1 MARFALW
8 LLAGLVL
15 GGIIHLSVIL
25 LVPSFAEKDAW
36 SRLASI
42 APDQAFITLDPD
54 KNELSRALQ
63 LDPALSYGICQFDL
77 ARGPVFIDGKLPHSF
92 WSVAIAARDGRVI
105 YSTTSRA
112 GSGDEVKIGVFN
124 PAQSRLLAEEGLEI
138 GQGFLIVNAPTDQL
152 TAIVR
157 LWPEHE
163 ALRPRFNDALGQI
176 SCSYDAAI

>member
-1 MARFALW
+1 M
-8 LLAGLVL
+8 
-15 GGIIHLSVIL
+15 
-25 LVPSFAEKDAW
+25 PSFAEKDAW

-152 TAIVR
+152 TASCVFGPNMR
-157 LWPEHE
+157 PCGH
-163 ALRPRFNDALGQI
+163 ALTMHLAK
-176 SCSYDAAI
+176 SAAAMMLLFKDFGFFWCVIIHIFIAGLERG

>member
-8 LLAGLVL
+8 VFAGLIL

-25 LVPSFAEKDAW
+25 LVPNFAERDAW

-42 APDQAFITLDPD
+42 APDQGFFALDPAQ
-54 KNELSRALQ
+54 KELNRALQ

-77 ARGPVFIDGKLPHSF
+77 ARGPIFIDGKLPHSF

-112 GSGDEVKIGVFN
+112 GSGDEIKIGVFN

-138 GQGFLIVNAPTDQL
+138 GQGFLIVNAPTNRL

-157 LWPEHE
+157 LWPEHD
-163 ALRPRFNDALGQI
+163 ALRPRYEAALSQI
-176 SCSYDAAI
+176 GCTYDAAI

>member
-1 MARFALW
+1 MVRLALW
-8 LLAGLVL
+8 VLAGLIL

-25 LVPSFAEKDAW
+25 LVPSYAERDAW

-42 APDQAFITLDPD
+42 APDQAFVALDQD
-54 KNELSRALQ
+54 EQDLASALQ
-63 LDPALSYGICQFDL
+63 LDPALAYGVCQFDL
-77 ARGPVFIDGKLPHSF
+77 ARGPIFIDGKLPHSF
-92 WSVAIAARDGRVI
+92 WSIAIAARDGRVI

-112 GSGDEVKIGVFN
+112 GSGDEIKIGVFN

-138 GQGFLIVNAPTDQL
+138 GQGFLIVNAPSNQL

-163 ALRPRFNDALGQI
+163 PLRPRYNEALEQI
-176 SCSYDAAI
+176 SCTHDAAI

>member
-8 LLAGLVL
+8 LFAGLIL

-25 LVPSFAEKDAW
+25 LVPSYAEQDAW
-36 SRLASI
+36 SRLARI
-42 APDQAFITLDPD
+42 APDQAFIALDD
-54 KNELSRALQ
+54 DQSDLYRSLQ
-63 LDPALSYGICQFDL
+63 LDPALAYGICQFDL
-77 ARGPVFIDGKLPHSF
+77 AQGPIFIDGELPHSF
-92 WSVAIAARDGRVI
+92 WSVAVAARDGRVI

-112 GSGDEVKIGVFN
+112 GSGDEVQLGVFN

-157 LWPEHE
+157 LWPEHD
-163 ALRPRFNDALGQI
+163 ALRPRYEAALENI
-176 SCSYDAAI
+176 RCTHDAAI